1 MGKQRS
7 EPARG
12 ADMGRGC
19 WRNRGRKG
27 LLAETEEKLL
37 FWRFFQIITLT
48 RKETTADPFKNL
60 GDGKERKN
68 VFLVCLGDISDA
80 PCFLSCPVSMQAG
93 FLPSC
98 RHMTELKTAKTFFV
112 FFGFGFTERD
122 F

>member
-1 MGKQRS
+1 
-7 EPARG
+7 
-12 ADMGRGC
+12 MGRGC

-112 FFGFGFTERD
+112 FFSFGFTERD